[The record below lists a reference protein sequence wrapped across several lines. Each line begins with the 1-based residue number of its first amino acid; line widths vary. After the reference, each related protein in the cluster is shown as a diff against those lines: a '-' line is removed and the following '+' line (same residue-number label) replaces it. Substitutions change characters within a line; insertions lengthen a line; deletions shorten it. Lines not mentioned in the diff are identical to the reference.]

1 MLASNGAGKV
11 ADQDIRVLQQQL
23 AELTEQLVRS
33 EKLASIGQLAAGVA
47 HEINNPIG
55 YVASNLTVL
64 KDYTNSLMLLVQR
77 LSEQLPPAQSQ
88 LLKSQFDFDYIC
100 EDLPNL
106 LQQSEQGLQRVIEI
120 IRDLKDFSH
129 IDQAEFVMA
138 DLHQGILSTLNIVA
152 NEIKYKAEVVKQ
164 FAELPPVFCIPSQL
178 NQVLLNL
185 LVNAAQAIVERGII
199 TISTGC
205 DAQWVWFS
213 VADTG
218 PGIAA
223 EQLEQIFQPFYTT
236 KPKGQGTGLGLAL
249 SRSIVEKHKGLI
261 EVQST
266 PGVGSCFTVKI
277 PRSITTT

>member
-1 MLASNGAGKV
+1 M
-11 ADQDIRVLQQQL
+11 ADQDIRVLKQQL

-55 YVASNLTVL
+55 YVASNLAVL
-64 KDYTNSLMLLVQR
+64 KDYTNSLTLLVQR
-77 LSEQLPPAQSQ
+77 LSEQLPPAQNQ

-138 DLHQGILSTLNIVA
+138 DLQQGILSTLNIVA

-249 SRSIVEKHKGLI
+249 SRSIVEKHKGLL

-277 PRSITTT
+277 PRSVTSLCA

>member
-1 MLASNGAGKV
+1 MAE
-11 ADQDIRVLQQQL
+11 QDITVLKQQL

-55 YVASNLTVL
+55 YVASNLSVL
-64 KDYTNSLMLLVQR
+64 KEYTNGLTLLVQR
-77 LSEQLPPAQSQ
+77 LSALLPPAQSQ

-100 EDLPNL
+100 EDLPKL

-138 DLHQGILSTLNIVA
+138 DLHQGIQSTLNIVA
-152 NEIKYKAEVVKQ
+152 NEIKYKAEVVRQ
-164 FAELPPVFCIPSQL
+164 FAELPLVSCIPSQL

-218 PGIAA
+218 PGIAT

-236 KPKGQGTGLGLAL
+236 KPKDQGTGLGLAL
-249 SRSIVEKHKGLI
+249 SRSIVEKHKGLL

-277 PRSITTT
+277 PRSIASA

>member
-1 MLASNGAGKV
+1 VLVSSGAGKV
-11 ADQDIRVLQQQL
+11 AEQDITLLKQQL

-55 YVASNLTVL
+55 YVASNLSVL
-64 KDYTNSLMLLVQR
+64 KEYTNSLTLLVQR
-77 LSEQLPPAQSQ
+77 LSALLPPAQSQ

-100 EDLPNL
+100 EDLPKL
-106 LQQSEQGLQRVIEI
+106 LQQSEQGLLRVIEI

-138 DLHQGILSTLNIVA
+138 DLHQGIQSTLNIVA
-152 NEIKYKAEVVKQ
+152 NEIKYKVEVVKQ
-164 FAELPPVFCIPSQL
+164 FAELPLVFCIPSQL

-185 LVNAAQAIVERGII
+185 LLNAAQAIVERGII

-218 PGIAA
+218 PGIAT

-236 KPKGQGTGLGLAL
+236 KPKDQGTGLGLAL
-249 SRSIVEKHKGLI
+249 SRSIVEKHKGLL

-266 PGVGSCFTVKI
+266 PGVGSCFKVKI
-277 PRSITTT
+277 PRSMASA

>member
-1 MLASNGAGKV
+1 M
-11 ADQDIRVLQQQL
+11 ADQDIRVLKQQL

-55 YVASNLTVL
+55 YVASNLAVL
-64 KDYTNSLMLLVQR
+64 KDYTNSLTLLVQR

-138 DLHQGILSTLNIVA
+138 DLQQGILSTLNIVA

-178 NQVLLNL
+178 TQVLLNL

-213 VADTG
+213 VTDTG

-249 SRSIVEKHKGLI
+249 SRSIVEKHKGLL

-266 PGVGSCFTVKI
+266 PGVGSCFTVKL
-277 PRSITTT
+277 PRSVTSL